1 MSDDV
6 RAIERLILSYATF
19 ADGGEPDRIVGLF
32 ADDGEV
38 RAMGR
43 TFAGERLAK
52 FYGAAPRDVHKTKH
66 MLSNIVVDVERNDAA
81 SAVTYFQ
88 VLNTTGLQ
96 TWGRYID
103 QLRKIDGFWK
113 IAVREV
119 AIDGPVAPE

>member
-1 MSDDV
+1 VSDDI
-6 RAIERLILSYATF
+6 RAIERIVLSYATF

-38 RAMGR
+38 HAMGR

-66 MLSNIVVDVERNDAA
+66 MLSNIVVDVDGNDEA

-96 TWGRYID
+96 AWGRYID
-103 QLRKIDGFWK
+103 QLRKIDGAWK

-119 AIDGPVAPE
+119 AVDGPVTPE